1 MARRCG
7 TGGRV
12 QVERGKRV
20 KVGVQMVFQSWG
32 YGPDVTDGQVVAE
45 EVELAVLADQ
55 LGFDALWP
63 VEHHF
68 EDYAFCPDNTVV
80 LANLAARTTRIG
92 LGTGAVIL
100 PWNDPLRVAEKIAL
114 LDHLAGGR
122 VLFGVGR
129 GLARKEYEGFGIPMD
144 ESRDRFDESARMVIE
159 ALESGFIEGGGPY
172 YPQARTAIRPR
183 PGRSFRDRFFCVAMS
198 PDSVLAAA
206 DLGARMVVFSQRPYP
221 DQAVAMGT
229 YRDRF
234 REVHGTDPGPPV
246 TCDFV
251 YCDTDPK
258 RAEDK
263 AHEHIAGYLTSV
275 MHHYELASDHFKEAK
290 GYESYGNA
298 VDLLKAIGLDKM
310 CEMYLGV
317 NVWGTPDRILERL
330 RERGEIIGDFDLTA
344 CFRYSGLPFDDAERS
359 LRTFASD
366 VLPVL
371 HAESGSR

>member
-1 MARRCG
+1 
-7 TGGRV
+7 V
-12 QVERGKRV
+12 NI
-20 KVGVQMVFQSWG
+20 GVQMVFQSWG
-32 YGPDVTDGQVVAE
+32 YGADVTDGQVVAE

-55 LGFDALWP
+55 LGFDACWP

-68 EDYAFCPDNTVV
+68 DDYAFCPDNTVV
-80 LANLAARTTRIG
+80 LAHLAARTHRIG

-114 LDHLAGGR
+114 LDHLADGR

-144 ESRDRFDESARMVIE
+144 ESRDRFDEAARMVID
-159 ALESGFIEGGGPY
+159 ALETGYIEGGGPY
-172 YPQARTAIRPR
+172 YAQSRTAIRPR
-183 PGRSFRDRFFCVAMS
+183 PERSFRDRFFCVAMS

-234 REVHGTDPGPPV
+234 RQIHGREPGPPV

-275 MHHYELASDHFKEAK
+275 MQHYELASDHFKEAK

-310 CEMYLGV
+310 CDMYLGV
-317 NVWGTPDRILERL
+317 NVWGTPDQIIDRL
-330 RERGEIIGDFDLTA
+330 RERRDIIGDFDLTA

-359 LRTFASD
+359 MRTFASA
-366 VLPVL
+366 VLPAL
-371 HAESGSR
+371 RAESGSR